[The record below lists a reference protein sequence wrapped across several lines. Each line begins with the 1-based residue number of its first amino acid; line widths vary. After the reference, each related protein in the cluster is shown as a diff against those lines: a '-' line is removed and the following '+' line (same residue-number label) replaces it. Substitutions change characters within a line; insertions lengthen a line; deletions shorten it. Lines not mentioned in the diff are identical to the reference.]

1 MSIEAK
7 RTELRQRIEAS
18 RGRFDTANEPS
29 LGQPDAPDSP
39 TTIAVRYPLALVGG
53 ALALGILLGLSG
65 GKRQNRPLVDTRE
78 SSRLAAFLVD
88 ALFAIGI
95 GLLED
100 VAQSQVYNE
109 NDADAARAR
118 SASTR
123 NLLIR
128 GAAGMAAQTGDR
140 LRRRHGGK
148 QRGD

>member
-7 RTELRQRIEAS
+7 RAELRQRIEAS
-18 RGRFDTANEPS
+18 RGRFDTEHEPS
-29 LGQPDAPDSP
+29 PGQPDTSGGLA
-39 TTIAVRYPLALVGG
+39 TIAGRYPLALVGG
-53 ALALGILLGLSG
+53 ALAIGILLGLSG
-65 GKRQNRPLVDTRE
+65 GKRQHRPLGDSKE

-109 NDADAARAR
+109 DDPDAARAR

-128 GAAGMAAQTGDR
+128 GAAGMAAHTGDR